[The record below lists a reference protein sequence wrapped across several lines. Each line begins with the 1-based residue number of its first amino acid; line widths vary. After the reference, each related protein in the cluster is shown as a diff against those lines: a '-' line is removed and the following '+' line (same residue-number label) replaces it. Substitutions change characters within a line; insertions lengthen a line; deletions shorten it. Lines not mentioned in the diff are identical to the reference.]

1 MNTLQLIAAA
11 GLLTAA
17 NTVFSHEASTH
28 GNHGTTSA
36 PASTPASQASPG
48 SHDPHA
54 SHTSHTRPSA
64 PQQQPW
70 GIAGQAAQVQRT
82 ITLDMSDDMRF
93 SPAHLNVRLGET
105 LRLQVRNQGQ
115 VMHEIVL
122 GTPQS
127 LDRHAAQMLAQP
139 GMAHD
144 APYMAHVAPGQS
156 GELVWQ
162 FNRAGQ
168 FDFACLVAG
177 HFQAG
182 MRGTISVTP

>member
-54 SHTSHTRPSA
+54 SHTRPSA